1 MVNIYELLNRIIVNK
16 RYSLSPNL
24 FIEADRTELSEEE
37 RSIFDLL
44 KNIVSLRTKIHNDGI
59 EFHPMFVMADGSR
72 TFSIEDISEDDY
84 LILHSLKLEK
94 MPLILRAL
102 IADILWTNK
111 KEFSAA
117 KIAANA
123 YWELFTL
130 WYRDDDN
137 VGTIDIIRRAVC
149 ISAQTKQTLLFEKI
163 QGWFVDFL
171 EKKAANNDGF
181 FALRVMELFFG
192 QKNFDVSIFLPVLDD
207 LIDGNSDNIAKVEQ
221 AYKLKT
227 ECLFKL
233 KRKEDAIKNN
243 NLLADYYLEFA
254 EKIFKKDIQGAL
266 RAVNFYQKGIMLY
279 RNNGESDK
287 ADAAHKRLVE
297 IQKEIPKIMVPFSV
311 ELDIKGV
318 IDNLKANMEGL
329 SFEECVIRLTQMFVF
344 EKQED
349 IKKRVI
355 EEFKDN
361 PISHLFGTS
370 LINAQG
376 QTVLALHPLDIH
388 DPEKDPKLM
397 ELHMYQNAL
406 EKQKVAGDI
415 WVKNALIIIRDKFVI
430 DKSMVEFLVKDN
442 PIIPDGRERIFQ
454 SGLYMFL
461 NGDYYEALHILAPQV
476 ENLFRNIARE
486 VGGLTVTLEKD
497 GSSMEKVLSSI
508 LSLPELVDCYDNDIL
523 FTFRGLLNEQAGANI
538 RNEIAHGIISEYAC
552 STGVCLYFGVAVI
565 KLLSLTSASCYQI
578 LLNSDKLS
586 QYEKEYFTKI
596 ISATANEVELTSS
609 LERLSKMLA
618 SHYDKAPVIIIDEYD
633 PGIILEFKWK
643 EKLSD
648 VELEKWS
655 NEALKQIGE
664 LRYDSEMKEDGITE
678 ILKFGI
684 AFSGKKVCVRTE

>member
-1 MVNIYELLNRIIVNK
+1 MHLGDDAVNIYELLNQIIVNK
-16 RYSLSPNL
+16 RYLLSPDL
-24 FIEADRTELSEEE
+24 FIETYRTELREEE
-37 RSIFDLL
+37 KNIFDLL
-44 KNIVSLRTKIHNDGI
+44 KNIVSLGTKIHDDGI

-84 LILHSLKLEK
+84 LILHSLELDK

-117 KIAANA
+117 KIAADA
-123 YWELFTL
+123 YWKLFML
-130 WYRDDDN
+130 WYTDEDN
-137 VGTIDIIRRAVC
+137 VGTIDMIRRAVC
-149 ISAQTKQTLLFEKI
+149 ISVQTKQTTLYNEI
-163 QGWFVDFL
+163 QEWFNEFIDT
-171 EKKAANNDGF
+171 KAASAKGF
-181 FALRVMELFFG
+181 FSLRIMDLFFK
-192 QKNFDVSIFLPVLDD
+192 QKNFDVSIILKVLDG

-266 RAVNFYQKGIMLY
+266 KAVNFYQKGIMLY

-349 IKKRVI
+349 IKKHVI

-361 PISHLFGTS
+361 PISHLFGKS

-578 LLNSDKLS
+578 LKNS
-586 QYEKEYFTKI
+586 
-596 ISATANEVELTSS
+596 
-609 LERLSKMLA
+609 
-618 SHYDKAPVIIIDEYD
+618 
-633 PGIILEFKWK
+633 
-643 EKLSD
+643 EKLKHFEMPRKD
-648 VELEKWS
+648 
-655 NEALKQIGE
+655 ALKVIH
-664 LRYDSEMKEDGITE
+664 
-678 ILKFGI
+678 
-684 AFSGKKVCVRTE
+684 

>member
-24 FIEADRTELSEEE
+24 FIEADRIELSEEE

-44 KNIVSLRTKIHNDGI
+44 KNIVSLGTKIHNDGI

-84 LILHSLKLEK
+84 LILHSLELDK

-117 KIAANA
+117 KIAADA
-123 YWELFTL
+123 YWKLFML
-130 WYRDDDN
+130 WYTDEDN
-137 VGTIDIIRRAVC
+137 VGTIDMIRRAVC
-149 ISAQTKQTLLFEKI
+149 ISVQTKQTTLYNEI
-163 QGWFVDFL
+163 QEWFNEFIDT
-171 EKKAANNDGF
+171 KAASAEGF
-181 FALRVMELFFG
+181 FSLRIMELFFK
-192 QKNFDVSIFLPVLDD
+192 QKNFDVSIILKVLDD

-254 EKIFKKDIQGAL
+254 EKIFKKDIQEAL
-266 RAVNFYQKGIMLY
+266 RAVNFY
-279 RNNGESDK
+279 
-287 ADAAHKRLVE
+287 
-297 IQKEIPKIMVPFSV
+297 QKEIPKIMVPFSV

-361 PISHLFGTS
+361 PISHLFGKS

-578 LLNSDKLS
+578 LKNS
-586 QYEKEYFTKI
+586 
-596 ISATANEVELTSS
+596 
-609 LERLSKMLA
+609 
-618 SHYDKAPVIIIDEYD
+618 
-633 PGIILEFKWK
+633 
-643 EKLSD
+643 EKLKHFEMPRKD
-648 VELEKWS
+648 
-655 NEALKQIGE
+655 ALKVIH
-664 LRYDSEMKEDGITE
+664 
-678 ILKFGI
+678 
-684 AFSGKKVCVRTE
+684 

>member
-44 KNIVSLRTKIHNDGI
+44 KNIVSLGTKIHNDGI

-111 KEFSAA
+111 KEFNAA

-123 YWELFTL
+123 YWELFTF

-181 FALRVMELFFG
+181 FALRVMELFLG

-361 PISHLFGTS
+361 PISHLFGKS

-508 LSLPELVDCYDNDIL
+508 LSLPEVVDCYDNDIL

-578 LLNSDKLS
+578 LKNS
-586 QYEKEYFTKI
+586 
-596 ISATANEVELTSS
+596 
-609 LERLSKMLA
+609 
-618 SHYDKAPVIIIDEYD
+618 
-633 PGIILEFKWK
+633 
-643 EKLSD
+643 EKLKHFEMPRKD
-648 VELEKWS
+648 
-655 NEALKQIGE
+655 ALKVIH
-664 LRYDSEMKEDGITE
+664 
-678 ILKFGI
+678 
-684 AFSGKKVCVRTE
+684 

>member
-44 KNIVSLRTKIHNDGI
+44 KNIVSLGTKIHNDGI
-59 EFHPMFVMADGSR
+59 EFHPMFVIADGSR

-111 KEFSAA
+111 KEFNAA

-123 YWELFTL
+123 YWELFTF

-361 PISHLFGTS
+361 PISHLFGKS
-370 LINAQG
+370 IINAQG

-454 SGLYMFL
+454 SGLYIFL

-578 LLNSDKLS
+578 LKNS
-586 QYEKEYFTKI
+586 
-596 ISATANEVELTSS
+596 
-609 LERLSKMLA
+609 
-618 SHYDKAPVIIIDEYD
+618 
-633 PGIILEFKWK
+633 
-643 EKLSD
+643 EKLKHFEMPRKD
-648 VELEKWS
+648 
-655 NEALKQIGE
+655 ALKVIH
-664 LRYDSEMKEDGITE
+664 
-678 ILKFGI
+678 
-684 AFSGKKVCVRTE
+684 

>member
-192 QKNFDVSIFLPVLDD
+192 QKNFDVSLFLPVLDD

-266 RAVNFYQKGIMLY
+266 RVVNFYQKGIMLY

-287 ADAAHKRLVE
+287 VDAAHKRLVE

-349 IKKRVI
+349 IKKV
-355 EEFKDN
+355 
-361 PISHLFGTS
+361 
-370 LINAQG
+370 
-376 QTVLALHPLDIH
+376 
-388 DPEKDPKLM
+388 
-397 ELHMYQNAL
+397 
-406 EKQKVAGDI
+406 
-415 WVKNALIIIRDKFVI
+415 
-430 DKSMVEFLVKDN
+430 
-442 PIIPDGRERIFQ
+442 
-454 SGLYMFL
+454 
-461 NGDYYEALHILAPQV
+461 
-476 ENLFRNIARE
+476 
-486 VGGLTVTLEKD
+486 
-497 GSSMEKVLSSI
+497 
-508 LSLPELVDCYDNDIL
+508 
-523 FTFRGLLNEQAGANI
+523 
-538 RNEIAHGIISEYAC
+538 
-552 STGVCLYFGVAVI
+552 
-565 KLLSLTSASCYQI
+565 
-578 LLNSDKLS
+578 
-586 QYEKEYFTKI
+586 
-596 ISATANEVELTSS
+596 
-609 LERLSKMLA
+609 
-618 SHYDKAPVIIIDEYD
+618 
-633 PGIILEFKWK
+633 
-643 EKLSD
+643 
-648 VELEKWS
+648 
-655 NEALKQIGE
+655 
-664 LRYDSEMKEDGITE
+664 
-678 ILKFGI
+678 
-684 AFSGKKVCVRTE
+684 

>member
-1 MVNIYELLNRIIVNK
+1 MVNIYELLNRSIVNK

-24 FIEADRTELSEEE
+24 FIEADRIELSEEE
-37 RSIFDLL
+37 KSIFDLL
-44 KNIVSLRTKIHNDGI
+44 KNIVSLGTKIHDDGI

-84 LILHSLKLEK
+84 LILHSLELDK

-117 KIAANA
+117 KIAADA
-123 YWELFTL
+123 YWKLFML
-130 WYRDDDN
+130 WYTDEDN
-137 VGTIDIIRRAVC
+137 VGTIDMIRRAVC
-149 ISAQTKQTLLFEKI
+149 ISVQTKQTTLYNEI
-163 QGWFVDFL
+163 QEWFNEFIDT
-171 EKKAANNDGF
+171 KAASAEGF
-181 FALRVMELFFG
+181 FSLKIMELFFK
-192 QKNFDVSIFLPVLDD
+192 QKNFDVFIILRVLDD
-207 LIDGNSDNIAKVEQ
+207 LIDDNSDNIAKVEQ

-243 NLLADYYLEFA
+243 NLLADYYLDFA
-254 EKIFKKDIQGAL
+254 EKIFKNDIQGAL

-318 IDNLKANMEGL
+318 IDNLKANMEGS

-349 IKKRVI
+349 IKKRVK
-355 EEFKDN
+355 EEF
-361 PISHLFGTS
+361 
-370 LINAQG
+370 
-376 QTVLALHPLDIH
+376 
-388 DPEKDPKLM
+388 
-397 ELHMYQNAL
+397 
-406 EKQKVAGDI
+406 
-415 WVKNALIIIRDKFVI
+415 
-430 DKSMVEFLVKDN
+430 KDN

-552 STGVCLYFGVAVI
+552 SIGVCLYFGVAVI

-578 LLNSDKLS
+578 LKNS
-586 QYEKEYFTKI
+586 
-596 ISATANEVELTSS
+596 
-609 LERLSKMLA
+609 
-618 SHYDKAPVIIIDEYD
+618 
-633 PGIILEFKWK
+633 
-643 EKLSD
+643 EKLKHFEMPRKD
-648 VELEKWS
+648 
-655 NEALKQIGE
+655 ALKVIH
-664 LRYDSEMKEDGITE
+664 
-678 ILKFGI
+678 
-684 AFSGKKVCVRTE
+684 

>member
-44 KNIVSLRTKIHNDGI
+44 KNIVSLGTKIHNDGI

-111 KEFSAA
+111 KEFNAA

-361 PISHLFGTS
+361 PISHLFGKS

-578 LLNSDKLS
+578 LKNS
-586 QYEKEYFTKI
+586 
-596 ISATANEVELTSS
+596 
-609 LERLSKMLA
+609 
-618 SHYDKAPVIIIDEYD
+618 
-633 PGIILEFKWK
+633 
-643 EKLSD
+643 EKLKHFEMPRKD
-648 VELEKWS
+648 
-655 NEALKQIGE
+655 ALKVIH
-664 LRYDSEMKEDGITE
+664 
-678 ILKFGI
+678 
-684 AFSGKKVCVRTE
+684 

>member
-44 KNIVSLRTKIHNDGI
+44 KNIVSLGTKIHNDGI

-111 KEFSAA
+111 KEFNAA

-123 YWELFTL
+123 YWELFTF

-171 EKKAANNDGF
+171 EEKAANNDGF

-361 PISHLFGTS
+361 PISHLFGKS

-415 WVKNALIIIRDKFVI
+415 WVKNALIIIRDRFVI

-578 LLNSDKLS
+578 LKNS
-586 QYEKEYFTKI
+586 
-596 ISATANEVELTSS
+596 
-609 LERLSKMLA
+609 
-618 SHYDKAPVIIIDEYD
+618 
-633 PGIILEFKWK
+633 
-643 EKLSD
+643 EKLKHFEMPRKD
-648 VELEKWS
+648 
-655 NEALKQIGE
+655 ALKVIH
-664 LRYDSEMKEDGITE
+664 
-678 ILKFGI
+678 
-684 AFSGKKVCVRTE
+684 

>member
-44 KNIVSLRTKIHNDGI
+44 KNIVSLGTKIHNDGI

-111 KEFSAA
+111 KEFNAA

-130 WYRDDDN
+130 WYRDDNN

-361 PISHLFGTS
+361 PISHLFGKS

-578 LLNSDKLS
+578 LKNS
-586 QYEKEYFTKI
+586 
-596 ISATANEVELTSS
+596 
-609 LERLSKMLA
+609 
-618 SHYDKAPVIIIDEYD
+618 
-633 PGIILEFKWK
+633 
-643 EKLSD
+643 EKLKHFEMPRKD
-648 VELEKWS
+648 
-655 NEALKQIGE
+655 ALKVIH
-664 LRYDSEMKEDGITE
+664 
-678 ILKFGI
+678 
-684 AFSGKKVCVRTE
+684 

>member
-24 FIEADRTELSEEE
+24 FIEADRIELSEEE

-44 KNIVSLRTKIHNDGI
+44 KNIVSLGTKIHNDGI

-111 KEFSAA
+111 KEFNAA

-123 YWELFTL
+123 YWELFTF

-171 EKKAANNDGF
+171 EEKAANNDGF

-361 PISHLFGTS
+361 PISHLFGKS

-578 LLNSDKLS
+578 LKNS
-586 QYEKEYFTKI
+586 
-596 ISATANEVELTSS
+596 
-609 LERLSKMLA
+609 
-618 SHYDKAPVIIIDEYD
+618 
-633 PGIILEFKWK
+633 
-643 EKLSD
+643 EKLKHFEMPRKD
-648 VELEKWS
+648 
-655 NEALKQIGE
+655 ALKVIH
-664 LRYDSEMKEDGITE
+664 
-678 ILKFGI
+678 
-684 AFSGKKVCVRTE
+684 

>member
-1 MVNIYELLNRIIVNK
+1 MVKIYELLNRIIVNK

-44 KNIVSLRTKIHNDGI
+44 KNIVSLGTKIHNDGI

-72 TFSIEDISEDDY
+72 TFSIEDISEEDY

-111 KEFSAA
+111 KEFNAA

-123 YWELFTL
+123 YWELFTF

-355 EEFKDN
+355 EEFWNN
-361 PISHLFGTS
+361 PISHLFGKS

-578 LLNSDKLS
+578 LKNS
-586 QYEKEYFTKI
+586 
-596 ISATANEVELTSS
+596 
-609 LERLSKMLA
+609 
-618 SHYDKAPVIIIDEYD
+618 
-633 PGIILEFKWK
+633 
-643 EKLSD
+643 EKLKHFEMPRKD
-648 VELEKWS
+648 
-655 NEALKQIGE
+655 ALKVIH
-664 LRYDSEMKEDGITE
+664 
-678 ILKFGI
+678 
-684 AFSGKKVCVRTE
+684 

>member
-361 PISHLFGTS
+361 PISHLFGKS

-442 PIIPDGRERIFQ
+442 PIIPEGREHIFQ
-454 SGLYMFL
+454 SALRMFL
-461 NGDYYEALHILAPQV
+461 NGEFYEAMHILAPQV
-476 ENLFRNIARE
+476 ENLFRNIAKE
-486 VGGLTVTLEKD
+486 VGGLTVTLKDD

-508 LSLPELVDCYDNDIL
+508 LSLPELLDCYDNDIL

-578 LLNSDKLS
+578 LKNS
-586 QYEKEYFTKI
+586 
-596 ISATANEVELTSS
+596 
-609 LERLSKMLA
+609 
-618 SHYDKAPVIIIDEYD
+618 
-633 PGIILEFKWK
+633 
-643 EKLSD
+643 EKLKHFEMPRKD
-648 VELEKWS
+648 
-655 NEALKQIGE
+655 ALKVIH
-664 LRYDSEMKEDGITE
+664 
-678 ILKFGI
+678 
-684 AFSGKKVCVRTE
+684 

>member
-44 KNIVSLRTKIHNDGI
+44 KNIVSLGTKIHNDGI

-111 KEFSAA
+111 KEFNAA

-123 YWELFTL
+123 YWELFTF

-361 PISHLFGTS
+361 PISHLFGKS

-508 LSLPELVDCYDNDIL
+508 LSLPDLVDCYDNDIL

-578 LLNSDKLS
+578 LKNS
-586 QYEKEYFTKI
+586 
-596 ISATANEVELTSS
+596 
-609 LERLSKMLA
+609 
-618 SHYDKAPVIIIDEYD
+618 
-633 PGIILEFKWK
+633 
-643 EKLSD
+643 EKLKHFEMPRKD
-648 VELEKWS
+648 
-655 NEALKQIGE
+655 ALKVIH
-664 LRYDSEMKEDGITE
+664 
-678 ILKFGI
+678 
-684 AFSGKKVCVRTE
+684 

>member
-44 KNIVSLRTKIHNDGI
+44 KNIVSLGTKIHNDGI
-59 EFHPMFVMADGSR
+59 EFHPMFVMADDSR

-111 KEFSAA
+111 KEFNAA

-123 YWELFTL
+123 YWELFTF

-361 PISHLFGTS
+361 PISHLFGKS

-578 LLNSDKLS
+578 LKNS
-586 QYEKEYFTKI
+586 
-596 ISATANEVELTSS
+596 
-609 LERLSKMLA
+609 
-618 SHYDKAPVIIIDEYD
+618 
-633 PGIILEFKWK
+633 
-643 EKLSD
+643 EKLKHFEMPRKD
-648 VELEKWS
+648 
-655 NEALKQIGE
+655 ALKVIH
-664 LRYDSEMKEDGITE
+664 
-678 ILKFGI
+678 
-684 AFSGKKVCVRTE
+684 

>member
-1 MVNIYELLNRIIVNK
+1 MHFGDDAVNIYELLNQIIVNK
-16 RYSLSPNL
+16 RYLLSPDL
-24 FIEADRTELSEEE
+24 FIETYRTELREEE
-37 RSIFDLL
+37 KNIFDLL
-44 KNIVSLRTKIHNDGI
+44 KNIVSLGTKIHDDGI

-84 LILHSLKLEK
+84 LILHSLKLDK

-117 KIAANA
+117 KIAADA
-123 YWELFTL
+123 YWKLFML
-130 WYRDDDN
+130 WYTDEDN
-137 VGTIDIIRRAVC
+137 VGTIDMIRRAVC
-149 ISAQTKQTLLFEKI
+149 ISVQTKQTTLYNEI
-163 QGWFVDFL
+163 QEWFNEFIDTKVASA
-171 EKKAANNDGF
+171 EGF
-181 FALRVMELFFG
+181 FSLRIMELFFK
-192 QKNFDVSIFLPVLDD
+192 QKNFDVSIILKVLDD

-361 PISHLFGTS
+361 PISHLFGKS

-578 LLNSDKLS
+578 LKNS
-586 QYEKEYFTKI
+586 
-596 ISATANEVELTSS
+596 
-609 LERLSKMLA
+609 
-618 SHYDKAPVIIIDEYD
+618 
-633 PGIILEFKWK
+633 
-643 EKLSD
+643 EKLKHFEMPRKD
-648 VELEKWS
+648 
-655 NEALKQIGE
+655 ALKVIH
-664 LRYDSEMKEDGITE
+664 
-678 ILKFGI
+678 
-684 AFSGKKVCVRTE
+684 

>member
-1 MVNIYELLNRIIVNK
+1 MHLGDDAVNIYELLNQIIVNK
-16 RYSLSPNL
+16 RYLLSPDL
-24 FIEADRTELSEEE
+24 FIETYRTELREEE
-37 RSIFDLL
+37 KNIFDLL
-44 KNIVSLRTKIHNDGI
+44 KNIVSLGTKIHDDGI

-84 LILHSLKLEK
+84 LILHSLELDK

-117 KIAANA
+117 KIAADA
-123 YWELFTL
+123 YWKLFML
-130 WYRDDDN
+130 WYTDEDN
-137 VGTIDIIRRAVC
+137 VGTIDMIRRAVC
-149 ISAQTKQTLLFEKI
+149 ISVQTKQTTLYNEI
-163 QGWFVDFL
+163 QEWFNEFIDT
-171 EKKAANNDGF
+171 KAASAKGF
-181 FALRVMELFFG
+181 FSLRIMELFFK
-192 QKNFDVSIFLPVLDD
+192 QKNFDVSIILKVLDG

-266 RAVNFYQKGIMLY
+266 KAVNFYQKGIMLY

-349 IKKRVI
+349 IKKHVI

-361 PISHLFGTS
+361 PISHLFGKS

-578 LLNSDKLS
+578 LKNSEKLKHFEIPS
-586 QYEKEYFTKI
+586 KDTLKI
-596 ISATANEVELTSS
+596 I
-609 LERLSKMLA
+609 R
-618 SHYDKAPVIIIDEYD
+618 
-633 PGIILEFKWK
+633 
-643 EKLSD
+643 
-648 VELEKWS
+648 
-655 NEALKQIGE
+655 
-664 LRYDSEMKEDGITE
+664 
-678 ILKFGI
+678 
-684 AFSGKKVCVRTE
+684 

>member
-1 MVNIYELLNRIIVNK
+1 MVNIYELLNRSIVNK

-24 FIEADRTELSEEE
+24 FIEADRIELSEEE
-37 RSIFDLL
+37 KSIFDLL
-44 KNIVSLRTKIHNDGI
+44 KNIVSLGTKIHDDGI

-84 LILHSLKLEK
+84 LILHSLELDK

-117 KIAANA
+117 KIAADA
-123 YWELFTL
+123 YWKLFML
-130 WYRDDDN
+130 WYTDEDN
-137 VGTIDIIRRAVC
+137 VGTIDMIRRAVC
-149 ISAQTKQTLLFEKI
+149 ISVQTKQTTLYNEI
-163 QGWFVDFL
+163 QEWFNEFIDT
-171 EKKAANNDGF
+171 KAASAEGF
-181 FALRVMELFFG
+181 FSLRIMELFFK
-192 QKNFDVSIFLPVLDD
+192 QKNFDVFIILKVLDD
-207 LIDGNSDNIAKVEQ
+207 LIDSNSDNIAKVEQ

-297 IQKEIPKIMVPFSV
+297 MQKEIPKIMVPFSV

-361 PISHLFGTS
+361 PISHLFGKS

-461 NGDYYEALHILAPQV
+461 DGDYYEALHILAPQV

-578 LLNSDKLS
+578 LKNS
-586 QYEKEYFTKI
+586 
-596 ISATANEVELTSS
+596 
-609 LERLSKMLA
+609 
-618 SHYDKAPVIIIDEYD
+618 
-633 PGIILEFKWK
+633 
-643 EKLSD
+643 EKLKHFEVPRKD
-648 VELEKWS
+648 
-655 NEALKQIGE
+655 ALKVIH
-664 LRYDSEMKEDGITE
+664 
-678 ILKFGI
+678 
-684 AFSGKKVCVRTE
+684 

>member
-44 KNIVSLRTKIHNDGI
+44 KNIVSLGTKIHNDGI

-111 KEFSAA
+111 KEFNAA

-123 YWELFTL
+123 YWELFTF

-243 NLLADYYLEFA
+243 DLLADYYLEFA

-361 PISHLFGTS
+361 PISHLFGKS

-578 LLNSDKLS
+578 LKNS
-586 QYEKEYFTKI
+586 
-596 ISATANEVELTSS
+596 
-609 LERLSKMLA
+609 
-618 SHYDKAPVIIIDEYD
+618 
-633 PGIILEFKWK
+633 
-643 EKLSD
+643 EKLKHFEMPRKD
-648 VELEKWS
+648 
-655 NEALKQIGE
+655 ALKVIH
-664 LRYDSEMKEDGITE
+664 
-678 ILKFGI
+678 
-684 AFSGKKVCVRTE
+684 

>member
-1 MVNIYELLNRIIVNK
+1 MVNIYELLNRSIVNK

-24 FIEADRTELSEEE
+24 FIEADRIELSEEE
-37 RSIFDLL
+37 KSIFDLL
-44 KNIVSLRTKIHNDGI
+44 KNIVSLGTKIHDDGI

-84 LILHSLKLEK
+84 LILHSLELDK

-117 KIAANA
+117 KIAADA
-123 YWELFTL
+123 YWKLFML
-130 WYRDDDN
+130 WYTDEDN
-137 VGTIDIIRRAVC
+137 VGTIDMIRRAVC
-149 ISAQTKQTLLFEKI
+149 ISVQTKQTTLYNEI
-163 QGWFVDFL
+163 QEWFNEFIDT
-171 EKKAANNDGF
+171 KAASAEGF
-181 FALRVMELFFG
+181 FSLKIMELFFK
-192 QKNFDVSIFLPVLDD
+192 QKNFDVFIILRVLDD

-318 IDNLKANMEGL
+318 IDNLKTNMEGL

-361 PISHLFGTS
+361 PISHLFGKS

-508 LSLPELVDCYDNDIL
+508 LSLPKLVDCYDNDIL
-523 FTFRGLLNEQAGANI
+523 FTFRVLLNEQAGANI

-578 LLNSDKLS
+578 LKNS
-586 QYEKEYFTKI
+586 
-596 ISATANEVELTSS
+596 
-609 LERLSKMLA
+609 
-618 SHYDKAPVIIIDEYD
+618 
-633 PGIILEFKWK
+633 
-643 EKLSD
+643 EKLKHFEMPRKD
-648 VELEKWS
+648 
-655 NEALKQIGE
+655 ALKVIH
-664 LRYDSEMKEDGITE
+664 
-678 ILKFGI
+678 
-684 AFSGKKVCVRTE
+684 